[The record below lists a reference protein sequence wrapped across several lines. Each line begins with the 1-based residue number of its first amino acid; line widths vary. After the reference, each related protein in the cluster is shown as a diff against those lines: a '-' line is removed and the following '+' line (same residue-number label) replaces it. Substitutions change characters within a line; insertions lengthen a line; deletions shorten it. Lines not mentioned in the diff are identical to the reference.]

1 MTKIRITGFENITPK
16 LRLQIGKAIKQSGF
30 DKVLREEYISFIQ
43 DRGFDGGLA
52 KGTVEQRKRLAL
64 FNQTD
69 PKYQA
74 EKANLTFTGELWKRL
89 KSNFL
94 VSKLSVTLIAPNTK
108 HKPYET
114 ADSTGQALGAALE
127 KRFKQGNVKQLQFK
141 ESQKRRKASQPR
153 ISDIFEW
160 QSDRYDF
167 TSPFKN
173 KDFLQSLTVKL
184 RDSILKFFKN

>member
-1 MTKIRITGFENITPK
+1 MTKIRITGFENISPK
-16 LRLQIGKAIKQSGF
+16 LKTQLGKAIKQSGF
-30 DKVLREEYISFIQ
+30 DKVLRQEYISFIQ
-43 DRGFDGGLA
+43 DRGFDGGLS
-52 KGTVEQRKRLAL
+52 KSTVNQRKKLAL

-69 PKYQA
+69 SKYQA
-74 EKANLTFTGELWKRL
+74 EKANLTFTGELWKKL

-94 VSKLSVTLIAPNTK
+94 VSKLSVTLTAPGSR

-114 ADSTGQALGAALE
+114 QSTTGRALGAALE

-141 ESQKRRKASQPR
+141 EFQKRRKASQAK

-167 TSPFKN
+167 TSPFRN
-173 KDFLQSLTVKL
+173 KDFVEQLTIKL